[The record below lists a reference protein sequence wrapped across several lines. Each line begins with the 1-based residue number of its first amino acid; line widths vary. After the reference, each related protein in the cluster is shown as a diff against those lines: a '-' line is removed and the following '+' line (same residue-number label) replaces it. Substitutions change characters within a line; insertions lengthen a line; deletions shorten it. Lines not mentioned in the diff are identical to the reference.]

1 MPMKVHDFKFYR
13 WLFSTPYRALHRAY
27 EASKKVRN
35 IQRDYLFYKNAVG
48 DSSKRSFFN
57 VTLYIDNILNQKA
70 SNIFWSLL
78 EFKISINLCNFIVSL
93 GHPKIYSEKN
103 AGGPFGNFIFE
114 SFNKS
119 PKENLEDLVDWKNNQ
134 KLLSHEKKKFIPLNI
149 YTRSFKQKVIKFFN
163 LLIGTQTKNEVN
175 YSAENLSF
183 TSSIEKNCFLLKK
196 FYNKKLDWER
206 WNRKLTWIEAVLIDL
221 ELLKNKGWFSSEAL
235 SVQRDQQS
243 YTNLNISY
251 KTSFLTGSLLENSKE
266 KQKIVNRSHLTQT
279 YSPYIDT
286 ISGVSNSPTKEGN
299 SLGNSR
305 KGSRKTLR
313 GTEKVKDTAYESLGL
328 VPRSITRTLSR
339 FQTELAG
346 RSASLVLPEFR
357 LAKYQAITSIKYLAF
372 LIFCPWLVLT
382 VCKILFLEPLIEN
395 WWNTAQFQIF
405 LSFSQEEKALKRLQQ
420 VEELLWLDII
430 MADSSAKQP
439 QDLSAQIHQRT
450 IDLVET
456 YNQESIQTI
465 LHFFTNFL
473 FIFVIISLLIWGKK
487 RLAILNS
494 WVQEVFYSLSD
505 TMKAFF
511 ILLFTDLCIGFH
523 SPHGWEILIGFI
535 LEHLGFSHNKHVIS
549 CFVSTFPVILDTVF
563 KYWIFRH
570 LNRISPSIVVS
581 YHTMNE

>member
-1 MPMKVHDFKFYR
+1 
-13 WLFSTPYRALHRAY
+13 
-27 EASKKVRN
+27 
-35 IQRDYLFYKNAVG
+35 
-48 DSSKRSFFN
+48 
-57 VTLYIDNILNQKA
+57 
-70 SNIFWSLL
+70 
-78 EFKISINLCNFIVSL
+78 
-93 GHPKIYSEKN
+93 
-103 AGGPFGNFIFE
+103 
-114 SFNKS
+114 
-119 PKENLEDLVDWKNNQ
+119 
-134 KLLSHEKKKFIPLNI
+134 
-149 YTRSFKQKVIKFFN
+149 
-163 LLIGTQTKNEVN
+163 LIGPQTKNEVN

-196 FYNKKLDWER
+196 IYNKKLDWER

-266 KQKIVNRSHLTQT
+266 KQRIVNRSHLSQT

-357 LAKYQAITSIKYLAF
+357 LAKYQAITSLKYLAF
-372 LIFCPWLVLT
+372 LIFLPWIILVF
-382 VCKILFLEPLIEN
+382 CKIFFLEPLIEN

-465 LHFFTNFL
+465 LHFFTNFI
-473 FIFVIISLLIWGKK
+473 FIFVVISLLIWGKK
-487 RLAILNS
+487 
-494 WVQEVFYSLSD
+494 D
-505 TMKAFF
+505 
-511 ILLFTDLCIGFH
+511 
-523 SPHGWEILIGFI
+523 
-535 LEHLGFSHNKHVIS
+535 
-549 CFVSTFPVILDTVF
+549 
-563 KYWIFRH
+563 
-570 LNRISPSIVVS
+570 
-581 YHTMNE
+581 

>member
-1 MPMKVHDFKFYR
+1 MKVHDSKISR

-35 IQRDYLFYKNAVG
+35 IQRDYLFYKNSVG
-48 DSSKRSFFN
+48 AKQSKRSFYN
-57 VTLYIDNILNQKA
+57 VTLYIDSILNQSA

-78 EFKISINLCNFIVSL
+78 EFKVSINLCNFLASL
-93 GHPKIYSEKN
+93 RDPS
-103 AGGPFGNFIFE
+103 AFGPLGVPDFSSGTSKGTYGIGIFE

-119 PKENLEDLVDWKNNQ
+119 TKENLGPKLQNDNNLSSIERKNVP
-134 KLLSHEKKKFIPLNI
+134 PLNI
-149 YTRSFKQKVIKFFN
+149 YTRSLKQKLVNCIN
-163 LLIGTQTKNEVN
+163 ILIGWKTKNQIN
-175 YSAENLSF
+175 SYSKGRRLTQF
-183 TSSIEKNCFLLKK
+183 TSSIEKNCFFIKK
-196 FYNKKLDWER
+196 FYNKNLDWER

-221 ELLKNKGWFSSEAL
+221 EVLKNKGPKESNQEAFLGQKDQYTVFNTPSSAYL
-235 SVQRDQQS
+235 PGSFVGSSKGKQRAVGYSSSVGSSS
-243 YTNLNISY
+243 YVD
-251 KTSFLTGSLLENSKE
+251 SL
-266 KQKIVNRSHLTQT
+266 RA
-279 YSPYIDT
+279 
-286 ISGVSNSPTKEGN
+286 
-299 SLGNSR
+299 
-305 KGSRKTLR
+305 LR
-313 GTEKVKDTAYESLGL
+313 GTEKGKDTAYESLGL

-357 LAKYQAITSIKYLAF
+357 LAKYQAITSLKYLAF
-372 LIFCPWLVLT
+372 LILCPWITLV

-465 LHFFTNFL
+465 LHFFTNFI
-473 FIFVIISLLIWGKK
+473 FIFVFILLLIWGKK

-523 SPHGWEILIGFI
+523 SPHGWEIFIGFI

>member
-1 MPMKVHDFKFYR
+1 MKVHDSKISR

-35 IQRDYLFYKNAVG
+35 IQRDYFFYKNSVG
-48 DSSKRSFFN
+48 AKQSKRSFSN
-57 VTLYIDNILNQKA
+57 VTLYIDNILNQSA

-78 EFKISINLCNFIVSL
+78 EFKISINLCNFIASL
-93 GHPKIYSEKN
+93 QEPS
-103 AGGPFGNFIFE
+103 AFGPWGLPNLSLSIPEGALAFEIFG
-114 SFNKS
+114 SFNKYT
-119 PKENLEDLVDWKNNQ
+119 KETLGATLGANDNNLSGIKIKN
-134 KLLSHEKKKFIPLNI
+134 SSAPLNI
-149 YTRSFKQKVIKFFN
+149 YTRSLKQKLVNCIN
-163 LLIGTQTKNEVN
+163 ILIGWKTKNKIN
-175 YSAENLSF
+175 SYSKQPINGSTQF
-183 TSSIEKNCFLLKK
+183 TSSIEKNCFFLNK
-196 FYNKKLDWER
+196 FYNKNLDWER

-221 ELLKNKGWFSSEAL
+221 EVFKNKGAQRLGASNQEAFLGQKNQYQYTVFNTPSSTYPPASFVGSSKGAL
-235 SVQRDQQS
+235 ARAVGYSNTLTRL
-243 YTNLNISY
+243 TNA
-251 KTSFLTGSLLENSKE
+251 
-266 KQKIVNRSHLTQT
+266 
-279 YSPYIDT
+279 PYVD
-286 ISGVSNSPTKEGN
+286 E
-299 SLGNSR
+299 R
-305 KGSRKTLR
+305 KSLR
-313 GTEKVKDTAYESLGL
+313 GTEKGKDTAYESLGL

-357 LAKYQAITSIKYLAF
+357 LAKYQAITSLKYLAF
-372 LIFCPWLVLT
+372 LILCPWISLI
-382 VCKILFLEPLIEN
+382 VCKMSFGPLIEN

-465 LHFFTNFL
+465 LHFFTNF
-473 FIFVIISLLIWGKK
+473 IFVFVFILLLIWGKK

-523 SPHGWEILIGFI
+523 SPHGWEIFIGFI

>member
-1 MPMKVHDFKFYR
+1 M
-13 WLFSTPYRALHRAY
+13 
-27 EASKKVRN
+27 
-35 IQRDYLFYKNAVG
+35 
-48 DSSKRSFFN
+48 
-57 VTLYIDNILNQKA
+57 
-70 SNIFWSLL
+70 
-78 EFKISINLCNFIVSL
+78 SL
-93 GHPKIYSEKN
+93 GHPKKYSEKN
-103 AGGPFGNFIFE
+103 DFTFE

-119 PKENLEDLVDWKNNQ
+119 TKTNLEDLIDWQTDQ
-134 KLLSHEKKKFIPLNI
+134 KLLSNGKKKVIPINF
-149 YTRSFKQKVIKFFN
+149 YTRSFKQKVSKIFN
-163 LLIGTQTKNEVN
+163 FLIDSKTQNEVN
-175 YSAENLSF
+175 YSVENLSF
-183 TSSIEKNCFLLKK
+183 TSSIEKNCFFLKN
-196 FYNKKLDWER
+196 FYNKNLDWER

-221 ELLKNKGWFSSEAL
+221 EVLKNKGWFYSETF

-243 YTNLNISY
+243 YTNLNTSY
-251 KTSFLTGSLLENSKE
+251 KTSFLARSLLENSKE
-266 KQKIVNRSHLTQT
+266 NQRVGNRSHLTQT
-279 YSPYIDT
+279 DSPYTDT
-286 ISGVSNSPTKEGN
+286 ISGVSNSSTKEGN
-299 SLGNSR
+299 SYGISR
-305 KGSRKTLR
+305 KKNRRTLR
-313 GTEKVKDTAYESLGL
+313 GREQVKDTAYESLGL

-339 FQTELAG
+339 FQTELEG

-357 LAKYQAITSIKYLAF
+357 LAKYQAITSLKYLTF
-372 LIFCPWLVLT
+372 LIFFPWIVLVI
-382 VCKILFLEPLIEN
+382 CKILFLEPLIEN

-465 LHFFTNFL
+465 LHFFTNFI
-473 FIFVIISLLIWGKK
+473 FICVVISLLIWGKK

>member
-1 MPMKVHDFKFYR
+1 MKVHDFKFYR

-48 DSSKRSFFN
+48 DSSKRSFYN
-57 VTLYIDNILNQKA
+57 VTLYIDSILNQSA
-70 SNIFWSLL
+70 SSIFWSLL

-93 GHPKIYSEKN
+93 GHPKKYSEKN
-103 AGGPFGNFIFE
+103 DFTFE

-119 PKENLEDLVDWKNNQ
+119 TKTNLEDLIDWQTDQ
-134 KLLSHEKKKFIPLNI
+134 KLLSNGKKKVIPINF
-149 YTRSFKQKVIKFFN
+149 YTRSFKQKVSKIFN
-163 LLIGTQTKNEVN
+163 FLIDSKTQNEVN
-175 YSAENLSF
+175 YSVENLSF
-183 TSSIEKNCFLLKK
+183 TSSIEKNCFFLKN
-196 FYNKKLDWER
+196 FYNKNLDWER

-221 ELLKNKGWFSSEAL
+221 EVLKNKGWFYSETF

-243 YTNLNISY
+243 YTNLNTSY
-251 KTSFLTGSLLENSKE
+251 KTSFLARSLLENSKE
-266 KQKIVNRSHLTQT
+266 NQRVGNRSHLTQT
-279 YSPYIDT
+279 DSPYTDT
-286 ISGVSNSPTKEGN
+286 ISGVSNSSTKEGN
-299 SLGNSR
+299 SYGISR
-305 KGSRKTLR
+305 KKNRRTLR
-313 GTEKVKDTAYESLGL
+313 GREQVKDTAYESLGL

-339 FQTELAG
+339 FQTELEG

-357 LAKYQAITSIKYLAF
+357 LAKYQAITSLKYLTF
-372 LIFCPWLVLT
+372 LIFFPWIVLVI
-382 VCKILFLEPLIEN
+382 CKILFLEPLIEN

-465 LHFFTNFL
+465 LHFFTNFI
-473 FIFVIISLLIWGKK
+473 FICVVISLLIWGKK

>member
-1 MPMKVHDFKFYR
+1 MKFHDSKMFR
-13 WLFSTPYRALHRAY
+13 WIFSTPYRALHRAY

-48 DSSKRSFFN
+48 DSSKRSFYN
-57 VTLYIDNILNQKA
+57 VTLYIDNILNQAA

-78 EFKISINLCNFIVSL
+78 EFKISILFCNFIAQFNPNV
-93 GHPKIYSEKN
+93 
-103 AGGPFGNFIFE
+103 IFE
-114 SFNKS
+114 FNN
-119 PKENLEDLVDWKNNQ
+119 PTKESLNNLYDGQNTKVRSTFQEQNTLRPRRVSSGQWPVGPPIGGVPPQGRESRMEQNT
-134 KLLSHEKKKFIPLNI
+134 LNI
-149 YTRSFKQKVIKFFN
+149 YTRSLKQKSDN
-163 LLIGTQTKNEVN
+163 LIQHLFKWTKKKIEDD
-175 YSAENLSF
+175 YSDNLAF
-183 TSSIEKNCFLLKK
+183 TSSLQKNCYFLSK

-206 WNRKLTWIEAVLIDL
+206 LNRKLTWIEAVLIDL
-221 ELLKNKGWFSSEAL
+221 EVLKNKGWFQSPVLNRRYSNFYQTSLFPSSW
-235 SVQRDQQS
+235 
-243 YTNLNISY
+243 
-251 KTSFLTGSLLENSKE
+251 TSKL
-266 KQKIVNRSHLTQT
+266 
-279 YSPYIDT
+279 
-286 ISGVSNSPTKEGN
+286 
-299 SLGNSR
+299 
-305 KGSRKTLR
+305 
-313 GTEKVKDTAYESLGL
+313 KDTAYESLGL

-357 LAKYQAITSIKYLAF
+357 LAKYQAIASLNYLAF
-372 LIFCPWLVLT
+372 LILCPWVVLF

-395 WWNTAQFQIF
+395 WWNTSQFQIF

-439 QDLSAQIHQRT
+439 QDLSAQIHQKT

-465 LHFFTNFL
+465 VHFFTNFV
-473 FIFVIISLLIWGKK
+473 FIVVIISLLIWGKK

-523 SPHGWEILIGFI
+523 SPHGWEILIGFL

>member
-1 MPMKVHDFKFYR
+1 MNIHNSKFYR

-27 EASKKVRN
+27 EASKKVRS
-35 IQRDYLFYKNAVG
+35 IQRDYLFYKNTIG
-48 DSSKRSFFN
+48 NSSKRSFSN
-57 VTLYIDNILNQKA
+57 VTLYIDSILNQSA
-70 SNIFWSLL
+70 SSIFWSLL
-78 EFKISINLCNFIVSL
+78 EFKISISLCNFLADYKPDFNLQFFHKTFAKDLMSR
-93 GHPKIYSEKN
+93 EKN
-103 AGGPFGNFIFE
+103 E
-114 SFNKS
+114 STS
-119 PKENLEDLVDWKNNQ
+119 
-134 KLLSHEKKKFIPLNI
+134 LNI
-149 YTRSFKQKVIKFFN
+149 YTRSLKQKFV
-163 LLIGTQTKNEVN
+163 QSKNN
-175 YSAENLSF
+175 PFYSKSLSF
-183 TSSIEKNCFLLKK
+183 TSPIQKNCFFLNK
-196 FYNKKLDWER
+196 FYNKNLDWER

-221 ELLKNKGWFSSEAL
+221 ELLKKKGWFSFIYDPLPQWNSEKD
-235 SVQRDQQS
+235 SRSFTIFNIPFSSIPRRWGKQTNNFNQEYSTSEES
-243 YTNLNISY
+243 YFIDSRSQGTR
-251 KTSFLTGSLLENSKE
+251 SKE
-266 KQKIVNRSHLTQT
+266 KL
-279 YSPYIDT
+279 
-286 ISGVSNSPTKEGN
+286 
-299 SLGNSR
+299 
-305 KGSRKTLR
+305 
-313 GTEKVKDTAYESLGL
+313 KDTAYESLGL

-357 LAKYQAITSIKYLAF
+357 LAKYQAITSLQYVAF
-372 LIFCPWLVLT
+372 LIFCPWITLMI
-382 VCKILFLEPLIEN
+382 CKIVFLEPLIEN
-395 WWNTAQFQIF
+395 WWNTTQFQIF

-465 LHFFTNFL
+465 LHFFTNFI
-473 FIFVIISLLIWGKK
+473 FIFVIICLLIWGKK

-523 SPHGWEILIGFI
+523 SPHGWEIFIGFI

>member
-93 GHPKIYSEKN
+93 GYPKTYSEKN
-103 AGGPFGNFIFE
+103 DFIFE
-114 SFNKS
+114 SFNKA
-119 PKENLEDLVDWKNNQ
+119 PKENLVEWQSNQ
-134 KLLSHEKKKFIPLNI
+134 KLLNEKKKVLPLNI
-149 YTRSFKQKVIKFFN
+149 YTRSFKQKVIKFLN
-163 LLIGTQTKNEVN
+163 LLIGSKTKNEVN
-175 YSAENLSF
+175 YSGENFSF
-183 TSSIEKNCFLLKK
+183 TSSIEKNCFFLKK
-196 FYNKKLDWER
+196 IYNKKLDWER

-221 ELLKNKGWFSSEAL
+221 EVLKNKGWFSSETH

-251 KTSFLTGSLLENSKE
+251 KTSFLTGPLLENSKE
-266 KQKIVNRSHLTQT
+266 KHRIVNRSYLTQT
-279 YSPYIDT
+279 YSPYTDT
-286 ISGVSNSPTKEGN
+286 ISGVSSSLPKER
-299 SLGNSR
+299 LTTVGNSR

-357 LAKYQAITSIKYLAF
+357 LAKYQAITSLKYLAF
-372 LIFCPWLVLT
+372 LIFCPWIILVF
-382 VCKILFLEPLIEN
+382 CKIFFLEPLIEN

-465 LHFFTNFL
+465 LHFFTNFI
-473 FIFVIISLLIWGKK
+473 FIFVVISLLIWGKK

>member
-1 MPMKVHDFKFYR
+1 MNVQNSKFYR

-48 DSSKRSFFN
+48 DSSKRSFYN
-57 VTLYIDNILNQKA
+57 VTLYIDSILNQSA
-70 SNIFWSLL
+70 STIFWSLL
-78 EFKISINLCNFIVSL
+78 EFKISINLCNFFAQYQSNFSIKLLNDLPIDDFKTANLQNETLLLSIDKQNRKPLNSYKRSL
-93 GHPKIYSEKN
+93 KQKLSNFLNLITGWKN
-103 AGGPFGNFIFE
+103 KNFI
-114 SFNKS
+114 
-119 PKENLEDLVDWKNNQ
+119 
-134 KLLSHEKKKFIPLNI
+134 
-149 YTRSFKQKVIKFFN
+149 
-163 LLIGTQTKNEVN
+163 N
-175 YSAENLSF
+175 YSTNNFLF
-183 TSSIEKNCFLLKK
+183 TSAIEKNCFFLKK
-196 FYNKKLDWER
+196 IYNKNLDWER

-221 ELLKNKGWFSSEAL
+221 ETLKNTGWFSSDSISIQNNPKQDTAL
-235 SVQRDQQS
+235 NFASSTSLRS
-243 YTNLNISY
+243 YRNLKWNRWSSNKKMWDEKGKKAKFNQTISSY
-251 KTSFLTGSLLENSKE
+251 KSQKSIE
-266 KQKIVNRSHLTQT
+266 KS
-279 YSPYIDT
+279 
-286 ISGVSNSPTKEGN
+286 
-299 SLGNSR
+299 
-305 KGSRKTLR
+305 
-313 GTEKVKDTAYESLGL
+313 KDTAYESLGL

-357 LAKYQAITSIKYLAF
+357 LAKYQAITSLKYLAF
-372 LIFCPWLVLT
+372 LIFCPWVVLT
-382 VCKILFLEPLIEN
+382 LCKILFLEPLIEN

-439 QDLSAQIHQRT
+439 QDLSAQIHLRT
-450 IDLVET
+450 IYLLET

-465 LHFFTNFL
+465 LHFFTNFIFL
-473 FIFVIISLLIWGKK
+473 FVVISLLIWGKK

-535 LEHLGFSHNKHVIS
+535 LEHLGFSHDKHVIS

>member
-1 MPMKVHDFKFYR
+1 MKVHDSNFFR
-13 WLFSTPYRALHRAY
+13 WLFSTPYRSLHRAY
-27 EASKKVRN
+27 ETSKKVRN
-35 IQRDYLFYKNAVG
+35 IQRDYLFYKNVVG
-48 DSSKRSFFN
+48 ESSKRSFSN
-57 VTLYIDNILNQKA
+57 VTLYIENILNQAA
-70 SNIFWSLL
+70 SNIFWSLI
-78 EFKISINLCNFIVSL
+78 EFKISITFCNFLVSL
-93 GHPKIYSEKN
+93 QPNLFPNLFQVKTQKDFQEEGALQTNKVFVSNQKN
-103 AGGPFGNFIFE
+103 NNTSLNLYTKSLKQKFFF
-114 SFNKS
+114 KS
-119 PKENLEDLVDWKNNQ
+119 PLKEKWNN
-134 KLLSHEKKKFIPLNI
+134 F
-149 YTRSFKQKVIKFFN
+149 
-163 LLIGTQTKNEVN
+163 
-175 YSAENLSF
+175 
-183 TSSIEKNCFLLKK
+183 SIEQKNKKVFNFSSDNFFFTASLQKNSFFIKK
-196 FYNKKLDWER
+196 FYNKNLDWER
-206 WNRKLTWIEAVLIDL
+206 WNRKLIWIEAVLIDL
-221 ELLKNKGWFSSEAL
+221 EALKNKSWFDYAI
-235 SVQRDQQS
+235 
-243 YTNLNISY
+243 LNRNNVKLNQNSW
-251 KTSFLTGSLLENSKE
+251 TSKL
-266 KQKIVNRSHLTQT
+266 
-279 YSPYIDT
+279 
-286 ISGVSNSPTKEGN
+286 
-299 SLGNSR
+299 
-305 KGSRKTLR
+305 
-313 GTEKVKDTAYESLGL
+313 KDTAYESLGL

-357 LAKYQAITSIKYLAF
+357 LAKYQAITSLKYLAF
-372 LIFCPWLVLT
+372 LIFCPWFILFF
-382 VCKILFLEPLIEN
+382 CKILFLEPLIEN
-395 WWNTAQFQIF
+395 WWNTSQFQIF

-456 YNQESIQTI
+456 YNEESIQTI
-465 LHFFTNFL
+465 LHLFTNFI
-473 FIFVIISLLIWGKK
+473 FISVIIFLLIWGKK

-523 SPHGWEILIGFI
+523 SPHGWEIFIGFL

>member
-1 MPMKVHDFKFYR
+1 MLMKAHDSKFYR

-48 DSSKRSFFN
+48 DSSKRSFYN
-57 VTLYIDNILNQKA
+57 VTLYIDSILNQSA

-93 GHPKIYSEKN
+93 RDPHIDNEKSD
-103 AGGPFGNFIFE
+103 FIFE

-119 PKENLEDLVDWKNNQ
+119 TKENLENLVDLQKDKN
-134 KLLSHEKKKFIPLNI
+134 LLSNERKNVISLNS
-149 YTRSFKQKVIKFFN
+149 YTRSFKQKIGNYIN
-163 LLIGTQTKNEVN
+163 LLIGWKPKNEVN
-175 YSAENLSF
+175 YLTENLSF
-183 TSSIEKNCFLLKK
+183 TSSIEENCFFLKK
-196 FYNKKLDWER
+196 FYNKTLDWER

-235 SVQRDQQS
+235 SEQRNPQPFPNFN
-243 YTNLNISY
+243 TSY
-251 KTSFLTGSLLENSKE
+251 KTVSLSGPFVERSK
-266 KQKIVNRSHLTQT
+266 KMQKIGSRSKLNQNF
-279 YSPYIDT
+279 SPYIDPGAGT
-286 ISGVSNSPTKEGN
+286 YGSTTKEG
-299 SLGNSR
+299 SSGANSR
-305 KGSRKTLR
+305 KGNPFGRSVR

-473 FIFVIISLLIWGKK
+473 FIFVVISLLIWGKK

>member
-1 MPMKVHDFKFYR
+1 MKVHDSKFYR

-48 DSSKRSFFN
+48 SSQARRTFYN
-57 VTLYIDNILNQKA
+57 VTLYIDSILNQSA

-78 EFKISINLCNFIVSL
+78 EFKISINLCNSLAALASL
-93 GHPKIYSEKN
+93 GHKVRSEKST
-103 AGGPFGNFIFE
+103 PNFIFDFFNNSTKE
-114 SFNKS
+114 S
-119 PKENLEDLVDWKNNQ
+119 LEDLVDWQNDKN
-134 KLLSHEKKKFIPLNI
+134 LLSIEIKNVTPLNI
-149 YTRSFKQKVIKFFN
+149 YTRSLKQKLGSIAK
-163 LLIGTQTKNEVN
+163 LIGWKTKNGVN
-175 YSAENLSF
+175 YYAENLSF
-183 TSSIEKNCFLLKK
+183 TSSIEKNCFFFKK
-196 FYNKKLDWER
+196 FYNKNLDWER

-221 ELLKNKGWFSSEAL
+221 ENLKNKACWSEAI
-235 SVQRDQQS
+235 SGQKDQQL
-243 YTNLNISY
+243 YTGGARAPGKPAY
-251 KTSFLTGSLLENSKE
+251 G
-266 KQKIVNRSHLTQT
+266 
-279 YSPYIDT
+279 
-286 ISGVSNSPTKEGN
+286 SPTKEGRAKRD
-299 SLGNSR
+299 GGEAARR
-305 KGSRKTLR
+305 KGSSKGKALR
-313 GTEKVKDTAYESLGL
+313 GTEKVTDTAYESLGL

-357 LAKYQAITSIKYLAF
+357 LAKYQAITSLKYLSF
-372 LIFCPWLVLT
+372 LIVCPWIILV

-430 MADSSAKQP
+430 MDPKGSLCDT

-465 LHFFTNFL
+465 LHFFTNFI
-473 FIFVIISLLIWGKK
+473 FIFVVISLLIWGKK

>member
-48 DSSKRSFFN
+48 DSSKRSFYN
-57 VTLYIDNILNQKA
+57 VTLYIDSILNQSA
-70 SNIFWSLL
+70 SSIFWSLL

-93 GHPKIYSEKN
+93 GHPKKYSEKN
-103 AGGPFGNFIFE
+103 DFTFE

-119 PKENLEDLVDWKNNQ
+119 TKTNLEDLIDWQTDQ
-134 KLLSHEKKKFIPLNI
+134 KLLSNGKKKVIPINF
-149 YTRSFKQKVIKFFN
+149 YTRSFKQKVSKIFN
-163 LLIGTQTKNEVN
+163 FLIDSKTQNEVN
-175 YSAENLSF
+175 YSVENLSF
-183 TSSIEKNCFLLKK
+183 TSSIEKNCFFLKN
-196 FYNKKLDWER
+196 FYNKNLDWER

-221 ELLKNKGWFSSEAL
+221 EVLKNKGWFYSETF

-243 YTNLNISY
+243 YTNLNTSY
-251 KTSFLTGSLLENSKE
+251 KTSFLARSLLENSKE
-266 KQKIVNRSHLTQT
+266 NQRVGNRSHLTQT
-279 YSPYIDT
+279 DSPYTDT
-286 ISGVSNSPTKEGN
+286 ISGVSNSSTKEGN
-299 SLGNSR
+299 SYGISR
-305 KGSRKTLR
+305 KKNRRTLR
-313 GTEKVKDTAYESLGL
+313 GREQVKDTAYESLGL

-339 FQTELAG
+339 FQTELEG

-357 LAKYQAITSIKYLAF
+357 LAKYQAITSLKYLTF
-372 LIFCPWLVLT
+372 LIFFPWIVLVI
-382 VCKILFLEPLIEN
+382 CKILFLEPLIEN

-465 LHFFTNFL
+465 LHFFTNFI
-473 FIFVIISLLIWGKK
+473 FICVVISLLIWGKK

>member
-1 MPMKVHDFKFYR
+1 M
-13 WLFSTPYRALHRAY
+13 LN
-27 EASKKVRN
+27 RN
-35 IQRDYLFYKNAVG
+35 
-48 DSSKRSFFN
+48 N
-57 VTLYIDNILNQKA
+57 VKLNQN
-70 SNIFWSLL
+70 SWTS
-78 EFKISINLCNFIVSL
+78 
-93 GHPKIYSEKN
+93 
-103 AGGPFGNFIFE
+103 
-114 SFNKS
+114 
-119 PKENLEDLVDWKNNQ
+119 
-134 KLLSHEKKKFIPLNI
+134 KL
-149 YTRSFKQKVIKFFN
+149 
-163 LLIGTQTKNEVN
+163 
-175 YSAENLSF
+175 
-183 TSSIEKNCFLLKK
+183 
-196 FYNKKLDWER
+196 
-206 WNRKLTWIEAVLIDL
+206 
-221 ELLKNKGWFSSEAL
+221 
-235 SVQRDQQS
+235 
-243 YTNLNISY
+243 
-251 KTSFLTGSLLENSKE
+251 
-266 KQKIVNRSHLTQT
+266 
-279 YSPYIDT
+279 
-286 ISGVSNSPTKEGN
+286 
-299 SLGNSR
+299 
-305 KGSRKTLR
+305 
-313 GTEKVKDTAYESLGL
+313 KDTAYESLGL

-357 LAKYQAITSIKYLAF
+357 LAKYQAITSLKYLTF
-372 LIFCPWLVLT
+372 LIFCPWFILFF
-382 VCKILFLEPLIEN
+382 CKILFLEPLIEN
-395 WWNTAQFQIF
+395 WWNTSQFQIF

-456 YNQESIQTI
+456 YNEESIQTI
-465 LHFFTNFL
+465 LHLFTNFI
-473 FIFVIISLLIWGKK
+473 FISVVIFLLIWGKK

-523 SPHGWEILIGFI
+523 SPHGWEIFIGFL

>member
-1 MPMKVHDFKFYR
+1 MDAYNSKFYR

-27 EASKKVRN
+27 IASKRVRN
-35 IQRDYLFYKNAVG
+35 IQRDYLFYKNTAG
-48 DSSKRSFFN
+48 GSRRRSFYQVN
-57 VTLYIDNILNQKA
+57 IYIESILNQ
-70 SNIFWSLL
+70 SISTIFWSLF
-78 EFKISINLCNFIVSL
+78 EFKLSIKLCNLLASL
-93 GHPKIYSEKN
+93 QLN
-103 AGGPFGNFIFE
+103 
-114 SFNKS
+114 SFF
-119 PKENLEDLVDWKNNQ
+119 
-134 KLLSHEKKKFIPLNI
+134 LLSKKKARSNDPKTNWQDNTSFLLTQRKYNPFFNT
-149 YTRSFKQKVIKFFN
+149 YTRSFKQEVRNWINIFADWAKDRTLTYFSDNISFPSSLQQNCRLIKQLYKKN
-163 LLIGTQTKNEVN
+163 LDV
-175 YSAENLSF
+175 
-183 TSSIEKNCFLLKK
+183 
-196 FYNKKLDWER
+196 ER
-206 WNRKLTWIEAVLIDL
+206 WSRKLTWVEAVLSDL
-221 ELLKNKGWFSSEAL
+221 EVLKNTGYFSSEAF
-235 SVQRDQQS
+235 SGQRDLKKS
-243 YTNLNISY
+243 TPLNISY
-251 KTSFLTGSLLENSKE
+251 NAGLFSYMDSAWLQRLPFGESWGQRVKNLNSSQSSSGYDDGSFPQAQRAGS
-266 KQKIVNRSHLTQT
+266 
-279 YSPYIDT
+279 D
-286 ISGVSNSPTKEGN
+286 
-299 SLGNSR
+299 
-305 KGSRKTLR
+305 
-313 GTEKVKDTAYESLGL
+313 KVKDTAYESLGL

-357 LAKYQAITSIKYLAF
+357 LAKYQAITSLKFLCF
-372 LIFCPWLVLT
+372 LILFPFFTVLL
-382 VCKILFLEPLIEN
+382 CKIFILEPIIEH
-395 WWNTAQFQIF
+395 WWNTSQFQIF
-405 LSFSQEEKALKRLQQ
+405 LSSSQEEKALKRLQE

-430 MADSSAKQP
+430 MADSSEKQP

-450 IDLVET
+450 INLVET

-473 FIFVIISLLIWGKK
+473 FIFVVVSLLIWGKK

-523 SPHGWEILIGFI
+523 SPHGWEILIGLL

>member
-1 MPMKVHDFKFYR
+1 MKFHDSKIYR
-13 WLFSTPYRALHRAY
+13 WIFSTPYRALQRAY

-35 IQRDYLFYKNAVG
+35 IQRDYLFYKNAVS
-48 DSSKRSFFN
+48 DSSKRSFYN
-57 VTLYIDNILNQKA
+57 VTLYIDNILNQAA

-78 EFKISINLCNFIVSL
+78 EFKISITLCNLIAQLQSN
-93 GHPKIYSEKN
+93 I
-103 AGGPFGNFIFE
+103 IFE
-114 SFNKS
+114 LKN
-119 PKENLEDLVDWKNNQ
+119 PPYGTLRGTKENLTNFDDCQ
-134 KLLSHEKKKFIPLNI
+134 KEKPLNI
-149 YTRSFKQKVIKFFN
+149 YTRSLKQKSINWLQIFLTQKKTKARGNDYSKN
-163 LLIGTQTKNEVN
+163 L
-175 YSAENLSF
+175 AF
-183 TSSIEKNCFLLKK
+183 TSSIQKNCYFLSKL
-196 FYNKKLDWER
+196 YNKKLDWER
-206 WNRKLTWIEAVLIDL
+206 LNRKLMWIEAVLIDL
-221 ELLKNKGWFSSEAL
+221 DVLKNKGWFQSPILNRRYSNLDQTSLFPL
-235 SVQRDQQS
+235 SW
-243 YTNLNISY
+243 T
-251 KTSFLTGSLLENSKE
+251 T
-266 KQKIVNRSHLTQT
+266 
-279 YSPYIDT
+279 
-286 ISGVSNSPTKEGN
+286 
-299 SLGNSR
+299 
-305 KGSRKTLR
+305 
-313 GTEKVKDTAYESLGL
+313 KVKDTAYESLGL

-357 LAKYQAITSIKYLAF
+357 LAKYQAIASLNYLAF
-372 LIFCPWLVLT
+372 LILCPWIGLI

-395 WWNTAQFQIF
+395 WWNTSQFQIF

-439 QDLSAQIHQRT
+439 QDLSAQIHQKT

-465 LHFFTNFL
+465 VHFFTNFL

-523 SPHGWEILIGFI
+523 SPHGWEILIGFL
-535 LEHLGFSHNKHVIS
+535 LEHLGFSHNKQVIS

>member
-1 MPMKVHDFKFYR
+1 MPMNIYDFKIYR

-35 IQRDYLFYKNAVG
+35 IQRDYLFYKNAGGAVA
-48 DSSKRSFFN
+48 SKRSFYN

-78 EFKISINLCNFIVSL
+78 EFKISIILCNFIVSV
-93 GHPKIYSEKN
+93 GCPTMSREKN
-103 AGGPFGNFIFE
+103 NII
-114 SFNKS
+114 S
-119 PKENLEDLVDWKNNQ
+119 
-134 KLLSHEKKKFIPLNI
+134 LNI
-149 YTRSFKQKVIKFFN
+149 YTRSFKQKVRN
-163 LLIGTQTKNEVN
+163 VSLNYKNFLKIQN
-175 YSAENLSF
+175 NISSSSKKLSF
-183 TSSIEKNCFLLKK
+183 TSSIEKNCFFLKK
-196 FYNKKLDWER
+196 YYNKNLDWER
-206 WNRKLTWIEAVLIDL
+206 WNRKLMWIEAVLIDL
-221 ELLKNKGWFSSEAL
+221 EILKNKGWFSSEVFL
-235 SVQRDQQS
+235 SQRDQQS
-243 YTNLNISY
+243 YTVLNNLY
-251 KTSFLTGSLLENSKE
+251 KPSLLTGPSIESSKE
-266 KQKIVNRSHLTQT
+266 KQTSRSRSPLTQT
-279 YSPYIDT
+279 SFQYNERINGKKFWFLNQRNRRTSQ
-286 ISGVSNSPTKEGN
+286 G
-299 SLGNSR
+299 LQ
-305 KGSRKTLR
+305 
-313 GTEKVKDTAYESLGL
+313 KVKDTAYESLGL

-357 LAKYQAITSIKYLAF
+357 LAKYQAITSLKYLAF
-372 LIFCPWLVLT
+372 LIFCPWIVLSI
-382 VCKILFLEPLIEN
+382 CKVLFLEPLIEN

-465 LHFFTNFL
+465 LHFFTNFIL
-473 FIFVIISLLIWGKK
+473 IFVIISLLIWGKK

-523 SPHGWEILIGFI
+523 SPHGWEIFIGFI

>member
-1 MPMKVHDFKFYR
+1 MNVQNSKFYR

-48 DSSKRSFFN
+48 DSSKRSFYN
-57 VTLYIDNILNQKA
+57 VTLYIDSILNQSA
-70 SNIFWSLL
+70 STIFWSLL
-78 EFKISINLCNFIVSL
+78 EFQISINLCNFFAQYQFHFSSKSL
-93 GHPKIYSEKN
+93 NNPPLDSLNTRNWQNTY
-103 AGGPFGNFIFE
+103 GP
-114 SFNKS
+114 
-119 PKENLEDLVDWKNNQ
+119 
-134 KLLSHEKKKFIPLNI
+134 LLSIDKQNRKPLNS
-149 YTRSFKQKVIKFFN
+149 YTRSFKQKFSNFFN
-163 LLIGTQTKNEVN
+163 NVTGWKNRNLVN
-175 YSAENLSF
+175 YSTENFSLDAPSA
-183 TSSIEKNCFLLKK
+183 IEKNCFFLKK
-196 FYNKKLDWER
+196 FYNKNLDWER

-221 ELLKNKGWFSSEAL
+221 ETLKNTGWFSSDSISIQNNQRQDPVFNFASNTSLRSYRNLKWDRWSLGRKMWGQKARSEA
-235 SVQRDQQS
+235 
-243 YTNLNISY
+243 NLNQTARASY
-251 KTSFLTGSLLENSKE
+251 RS
-266 KQKIVNRSHLTQT
+266 QKS
-279 YSPYIDT
+279 
-286 ISGVSNSPTKEGN
+286 
-299 SLGNSR
+299 
-305 KGSRKTLR
+305 
-313 GTEKVKDTAYESLGL
+313 TEKSKDTAYESLGL

-357 LAKYQAITSIKYLAF
+357 LAKYQAITSLKYLAF
-372 LIFCPWLVLT
+372 LIFFPWVVLT
-382 VCKILFLEPLIEN
+382 LCKILFLEPLIEN

-465 LHFFTNFL
+465 LHFFTNFIFL
-473 FIFVIISLLIWGKK
+473 FVVISLLIWGKK

-535 LEHLGFSHNKHVIS
+535 LENLGFSHDKHVIS

>member
-1 MPMKVHDFKFYR
+1 MLMKVHDSKISR

-35 IQRDYLFYKNAVG
+35 IQRDYLFYKNSVG
-48 DSSKRSFFN
+48 AKQSKRSFYN
-57 VTLYIDNILNQKA
+57 VTLYIDSILNQSA

-78 EFKISINLCNFIVSL
+78 EFKISINLCNFLASL
-93 GHPKIYSEKN
+93 RDPSAFGPWVPDFPSGTPKGTYGIPEGTSV
-103 AGGPFGNFIFE
+103 GIFE

-119 PKENLEDLVDWKNNQ
+119 TKENLGPKLQNDNKKLSSIERKNV
-134 KLLSHEKKKFIPLNI
+134 LPLNI
-149 YTRSFKQKVIKFFN
+149 YTRSLKQKLSNCIN
-163 LLIGTQTKNEVN
+163 ILIGWKTKNQIN
-175 YSAENLSF
+175 SYLKRPLSGSTQF
-183 TSSIEKNCFLLKK
+183 TSSIEKNCFFIKR
-196 FYNKKLDWER
+196 FYNKNLDWER

-221 ELLKNKGWFSSEAL
+221 EVLKNKGPKESNQEAFLGQKDQYRYTVFNTPSSANL
-235 SVQRDQQS
+235 PVPFVGSSKGKQRAVG
-243 YTNLNISY
+243 Y
-251 KTSFLTGSLLENSKE
+251 
-266 KQKIVNRSHLTQT
+266 
-279 YSPYIDT
+279 
-286 ISGVSNSPTKEGN
+286 SNSV
-299 SLGNSR
+299 
-305 KGSRKTLR
+305 GSSQAPYVDGPFGRPLR
-313 GTEKVKDTAYESLGL
+313 GTEKGKDTAYESLGL

-357 LAKYQAITSIKYLAF
+357 LAKYQAITSLKYLAF
-372 LIFCPWLVLT
+372 LILCPWITLV

-465 LHFFTNFL
+465 LHFFTNFI
-473 FIFVIISLLIWGKK
+473 FIFVFILLLIWGKK